1 MSAENTSLTPYALIS
16 TLANANIHA
25 LDKQV
30 LRVRGIY
37 RQNPQSPFYNDGCYY
52 DRLKDEADGKY
63 LTLKVPRPLRSR
75 LKDNTPYELEGTIDR
90 KIDLKNELNI
100 YLAFH
105 ITRIISEE
113 PPMIDEQTWE
123 RADIMRDRHAKPRQ
137 NIDTLLRTIIKKGK
151 RPNVAMVYG
160 RGAITNSDVVM
171 SAEGQY
177 DNYVIERVQ
186 ISLSN
191 KAEII
196 DTLRRLDEA
205 RTFDLIAIFRG
216 GGSGLEIFEDHDIAR
231 TVIEMKTPIV
241 TGIGHA
247 EDTPF
252 IESVAD
258 QSFITPSALG
268 TYLKETAKTTVQE
281 VSWLKQYYEKRDQ
294 DKQTI
299 ETLRGEKDSL
309 QKENNTLLREKATQP
324 RIKTLILLGG
334 LLVGLLGGLFIA
346 YFLKPFGQNVPI
358 TTPTEQSVAPAASQ
372 QPASGTPT
380 SNSNARNGN
389 SRGRK

>member
-1 MSAENTSLTPYALIS
+1 
-16 TLANANIHA
+16 
-25 LDKQV
+25 
-30 LRVRGIY
+30 
-37 RQNPQSPFYNDGCYY
+37 
-52 DRLKDEADGKY
+52 
-63 LTLKVPRPLRSR
+63 
-75 LKDNTPYELEGTIDR
+75 
-90 KIDLKNELNI
+90 
-100 YLAFH
+100 
-105 ITRIISEE
+105 
-113 PPMIDEQTWE
+113 MIDEQTWE

-137 NIDTLLRTIIKKGK
+137 NIDTLLRAIFKKGK
-151 RPNVAMVYG
+151 SPKVAMVYG

-177 DNYVIERVQ
+177 DNYAIERVQ

-191 KAEII
+191 KGEII

-231 TVIEMKTPIV
+231 TVVGMKTPIV

-334 LLVGLLGGLFIA
+334 LLVGLVGGFFIA
-346 YFLKPFGQNVPI
+346 YFLKPFDQNVPI
-358 TTPTEQSVAPAASQ
+358 TTPAEQSVAPAASQ
-372 QPASGTPT
+372 QPASGAPT

>member
-1 MSAENTSLTPYALIS
+1 MSAEHASLTPYALIS
-16 TLANANIHA
+16 TLSNANIHP
-25 LDKQV
+25 LDRQV

-37 RQNPQSPFYNDGCYY
+37 RHNPQSPLYNDGCYY

-90 KIDLKNELNI
+90 KIDLRNELNI

-105 ITRIISEE
+105 LTRIVSEE
-113 PPMIDEQTWE
+113 APMIDEQTWE

-137 NIDTLLRTIIKKGK
+137 NIDTLLRAIFKKGRSPK
-151 RPNVAMVYG
+151 VAMVYG
-160 RGAITNSDVVM
+160 RAAITKSDVVI

-177 DNYVIERVQ
+177 DNYEIEQVQ
-186 ISLSN
+186 INLSK

-196 DTLRRLDEA
+196 GTLHQLDEA
-205 RTFDLIAIFRG
+205 GTFDLIAIFRG
-216 GGSGLEIFEDHDIAR
+216 GGSGLEIFDDHDIAR
-231 TVIEMKTPIV
+231 TIIGMKTPIV

-247 EDTPF
+247 ENTPF

-258 QSFITPSALG
+258 QAFINPSALG

-281 VSWLKQYYEKRDQ
+281 FSWLKQYYEKRDQ

-309 QKENNTLLREKATQP
+309 QKENNTLLREKAVQP
-324 RIKTLILLGG
+324 RIKTLILLSG
-334 LLVGLLGGLFIA
+334 LLLGILVGLAIA
-346 YFLKPFGQNVPI
+346 YFFKPFDQNVPI
-358 TTPTEQSVAPAASQ
+358 TTPVEQSAVPAINQ
-372 QPASGTPT
+372 QPASGTPA
-380 SNSNARNGN
+380 SNGRNNN
-389 SRGRK
+389 SGGRKR